1 MIFRPLPHRSTVRRP
16 ATLTSLLI
24 LVLSLSPALRGTAA
38 EPGDTFKLLSY
49 NIHHGEG
56 MDKKTDLPRIAAFI
70 KTHQPD
76 AVALQEVDRLCGRT
90 GKVDQP
96 AELAKLT
103 GMTAT
108 FQKAM
113 DYDGGEYGICMLTKN
128 PPLEAKGVPLPPGG
142 EPRTGQW
149 VRLPAPGGTV
159 TVANTH
165 LDVAKGPGRLAQAVA
180 LGKALSELAGPV
192 IWAGDFNAVRND
204 EVMNAVSSSGWSVP
218 EKQGNPFTIPS
229 ISPQREIDFAV
240 LRPETSFKI
249 LKYTVPD
256 EPLLSDHRPILIEFS
271 LTPNP

>member
-1 MIFRPLPHRSTVRRP
+1 MKSKPPTPPHSTF
-16 ATLTSLLI
+16 ATNHLTSLLAFT
-24 LVLSLSPALRGTAA
+24 LALAATASLHAA
-38 EPGDTFKLLSY
+38 EPEGGFKLLSY

-56 MDKKTDLPRIAAFI
+56 MDKKTDLARIADFI
-70 KTHQPD
+70 KARQPD

-113 DYDGGEYGICMLTKN
+113 DYDGGEYGICMLTKV
-128 PPLEAKGVPLPPGG
+128 PPLESKGVPLPPGG

-149 VRLPAPGGTV
+149 VRLPAGAGTV

-165 LDVAKGPGRLAQAVA
+165 LDVAKGPGRLNQAIA
-180 LGKALSELAGPV
+180 LGKALAELTGPV

-204 EVMNAVSSSGWSVP
+204 EVMNAVTAAGWAVP

-240 LRPETSFKI
+240 LRPAAAFKI
-249 LKYTVPD
+249 LNYTVPD
-256 EPLLSDHRPILIEFS
+256 EPLLSDHRPILIEFT
-271 LTPNP
+271 LTRNP

>member
-1 MIFRPLPHRSTVRRP
+1 MHFPILSTRRALVTSP
-16 ATLTSLLI
+16 RLTSLLAA
-24 LVLSLSPALRGTAA
+24 VLALSSSALPAAA
-38 EPGDTFKLLSY
+38 EPEETFKLLCY

-56 MDKKTDLPRIAAFI
+56 MDQKTDLARIAAFI
-70 KTHQPD
+70 KSRQPD

-113 DYDGGEYGICMLTKN
+113 DYDGGEYGICILTKN
-128 PPLEAKGVPLPPGG
+128 PPLESKGVPLPPGG
-142 EPRTGQW
+142 ELRTGQW
-149 VRLPAPGGTV
+149 VRVPAPGGTI

-180 LGKALSELAGPV
+180 LGKALAELPGPV
-192 IWAGDFNAVRND
+192 IWAGDFNAQRND
-204 EVMNAVSSSGWSVP
+204 EVMNAVSTSGWSVP

-229 ISPQREIDFAV
+229 VSPQREIDFAV
-240 LRPETSFKI
+240 FRPAAAFKV
-249 LKYTVPD
+249 LNYTVPD
-256 EPLLSDHRPILIEFS
+256 EPLLSDHRPIFIEFT